1 MEAFCIFIPVI
12 VNITLCN
19 KSSFTSKH
27 LKDGQ
32 KIYESWKIYQIKKS
46 LKVSQRWSKLA
57 DDKSKL
63 ELNESIG
70 KSGCKAA
77 QDHHNCEQESSDQ
90 KQERKVNMAASA
102 AIGKILP

>member
-1 MEAFCIFIPVI
+1 MQQKQLHIKA
-12 VNITLCN
+12 
-19 KSSFTSKH
+19 SQRWSKNLWI
-27 LKDGQ
+27 LKNL
-32 KIYESWKIYQIKKS
+32 SNKKS

-57 DDKSKL
+57 DDKSQL